1 MRPFL
6 FALCIAAV
14 LPAAEIQIRVTDES
28 GAGVRA
34 RLEVRGQDGKMYQPG
49 GIVSERVKRIR
60 FGEDHPSVGSFLMQG
75 ECRVEVP
82 PGRYFVVA
90 ERGLEYERLERTVDA
105 PASIAFANRR
115 WIDMDKLGWWSGD
128 LHVHRTSEELVPMML
143 TEDVNLGVNFTIWN
157 KRSWWREKPVPADP
171 VVRADARHAT
181 TLLNAED
188 ERGGGAWCINGL
200 REPID
205 VAVDGR
211 WFPAGITFVEQA
223 RAQRA
228 PGQLLPWFDCEKP
241 IWWETPVM
249 MALAT
254 PDSLGV
260 AHNHFNQYGMLDNE
274 VWGRARDQKQF
285 PGRQGFINYCL
296 SLYYR
301 YLNLGFRLP
310 PSAGSATGVLPNP
323 MGYNRVYVR
332 QRELPFT
339 VENWYQAFRDGP
351 SIATNGPVLFLEVK
365 GRGKRR
371 TVVVEARSR
380 EALRILEVV
389 ANGRVVHSVAPGQDG
404 RTVRFEYRLDA
415 SRYSWVA
422 ARCFAD
428 AERTIRMGHTS
439 PVYLDGRFDARDD
452 ARYFLAWMEELI
464 GLTKADAK
472 RFRNPAERDQV
483 LALYERARAFY
494 ARRAQ

>member
-1 MRPFL
+1 MKHIL
-6 FALCIAAV
+6 FALSLVAA
-14 LPAAEIQIRVTDES
+14 LAAAEIRIRVTDES
-28 GAGVRA
+28 GASVRA
-34 RLEVRGQDGKMYQPG
+34 RLEVRGSEGKMYRPG
-49 GIVSERVKRIR
+49 GIVSERAKRIH
-60 FGEDHPSVGSFLMQG
+60 FGDDHPYVGSFLMEG

-82 PGRYFVVA
+82 PGSYFVVA
-90 ERGLEYERLERTVDA
+90 ERGLEYERLERTVEA
-105 PASIAFANRR
+105 PASITFANRR

-128 LHVHRTSEELVPMML
+128 LHVHRASEKLVPMML
-143 TEDVNLGVNFTIWN
+143 TEDVNLGANFTIWN
-157 KRSWWREKPVPADP
+157 KRSWWRDKPVPADP
-171 VVRADARHAT
+171 VVRASARHAT

-200 REPID
+200 RRPID

-223 RAQRA
+223 RTQRA

-260 AHNHFNQYGMLDNE
+260 VHNHFNQYGILDNE
-274 VWGRARDQKQF
+274 AWGRARDQKLF
-285 PGRQGFINYCL
+285 PGRQGFVDYCL

-301 YLNLGFRLP
+301 YLNLGFRLA

-332 QRELPFT
+332 QRGRPFT

-351 SIATNGPVLFLEVK
+351 SIATNGPVLLFEVK
-365 GRGKRR
+365 GRGQRR
-371 TVVVEARSR
+371 TVVVEARSA
-380 EALRILEVV
+380 EALRVVEVV
-389 ANGRVVHSVAPGQDG
+389 ANGRVVHSVSPPKDR
-404 RTVRFEYRLDA
+404 RTVRFEYRLDT
-415 SRYSWVA
+415 SRHSWVA
-422 ARCFAD
+422 ARCFVD
-428 AERTIRMGHTS
+428 AERTIRMAHTS
-439 PVYLDGRFDARDD
+439 PVYLNGRFDARDD
-452 ARYFLAWMEELI
+452 ARYFLAWMDELI
-464 GLTKADAK
+464 GQTKADAK
-472 RFRNPAERDQV
+472 RFRNEAERDQV

-494 ARRAQ
+494 TRRAQ

>member
-1 MRPFL
+1 MRSILLMLPFA
-6 FALCIAAV
+6 ALLSAN
-14 LPAAEIQIRVTDES
+14 EIRIRVN
-28 GAGVRA
+28 GAAGEPVRA
-34 RLEVRGQDGKMYQPG
+34 RLEVRGSNGRMYQPG
-49 GIVSERVKRIR
+49 GIVSERAKRIR
-60 FGEDHPSVGSFLMQG
+60 FGDDHPYVGSFLADG

-90 ERGLEYERLERTVDA
+90 ERGLEYERLERSVDA
-105 PASIAFANRR
+105 PASIVFANRR
-115 WIDMDKLGWWSGD
+115 WIDMNKLGWWSGD

-157 KRSWWREKPVPADP
+157 KRSWWRDKPVPADP
-171 VVRADARHAT
+171 VVRASAHHAM

-205 VAVDGR
+205 LSVDGR

-223 RAQRA
+223 RSQRP
-228 PGQLLPWFDCEKP
+228 PGGLLPWFDCEKP

-260 AHNHFNQYGMLDNE
+260 AHNHFNQYGMLENE
-274 VWGRARDQKQF
+274 VWGRPRDQKQF
-285 PGRQGFINYCL
+285 PGRQGFVDYCL

-301 YLNLGFRLP
+301 YLNLGFRLA

-323 MGYNRVYVR
+323 LGYNRVCVR
-332 QRELPFT
+332 KQGRAFT
-339 VENWYQAFRDGP
+339 VENWYRAFRDGP
-351 SIATNGPVLFLEVK
+351 SFATNGPVLLFQVK
-365 GRGKRR
+365 GRGEKR
-371 TVVVEARSR
+371 TVVVDARSR
-380 EALRILEVV
+380 DPIRVVEVV
-389 ANGRVVHSVAPGQDG
+389 ANGRVVHSERPAGK
-404 RTVRFEYRLDA
+404 RRALRLRYRLDA
-415 SRYSWVA
+415 APHTWVA

-428 AERTIRMGHTS
+428 AERTIRMAHSS

-452 ARYFLAWMEELI
+452 ARYFLAWMDQLI
-464 GLTKADAK
+464 GQTKADPK
-472 RFRNPAERDQV
+472 RFGGAAERDQV

-494 ARRAQ
+494 AGRAQ